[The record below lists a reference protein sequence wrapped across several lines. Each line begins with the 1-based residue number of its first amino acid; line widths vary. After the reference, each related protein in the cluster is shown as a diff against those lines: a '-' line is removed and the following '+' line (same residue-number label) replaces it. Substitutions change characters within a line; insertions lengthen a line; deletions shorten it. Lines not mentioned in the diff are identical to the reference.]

1 MHVLQLLYN
10 IKPCLTY
17 FLGLC
22 IILLLCCIIN
32 TNPYCTFCTLY
43 YKPHAHVSF
52 VLEYKEA
59 EYKLKKQWYNVV
71 EQHYYTVIATRSSLT
86 ARWQLCNQS

>member
-1 MHVLQLLYN
+1 MSHLLFGVVYYTSPVLHN
-10 IKPCLTY
+10 
-17 FLGLC
+17 
-22 IILLLCCIIN
+22 
-32 TNPYCTFCTLY
+32 TFCTLY